1 MRELPESLSLLY
13 RAVVG
18 FDPASARSLTC
29 RALEEGTP
37 PLEILGQGLTRAMEE
52 VGRRY
57 DQGEY
62 FVSQLLLAS
71 DAFQAGLEILE
82 PLLNPQ
88 EAEPKGSLV
97 IGTIEGDI
105 HEIGKNLVGLMFRA
119 SGWLVH
125 DLGPS
130 VDAAR
135 FVEACREHQPD
146 LVGLSALMT
155 TSLVLMPGIIR
166 AVREASPGVG
176 IMVGGASVKADTAR
190 QVGADGWAAN
200 AAAAVREARR
210 LCPGSSSPARP
221 S

>member
-1 MRELPESLSLLY
+1 MREPPESLGLLY

-18 FDPASARSLTC
+18 FDIASARDLTC

-37 PLEILGQGLTRAMEE
+37 PLEILGQGLTRSMEE

-62 FVSQLLLAS
+62 FVPQLLLAS
-71 DAFQAGLEILE
+71 DAFQAGLEVLE
-82 PLLNPQ
+82 PLLSPREAKPQ
-88 EAEPKGSLV
+88 GTLV
-97 IGTIEGDI
+97 IGTVEGDI

-130 VDAAR
+130 VGPAR
-135 FVEACREHQPD
+135 FVEACREHKPD

-155 TSLVLMPGIIR
+155 TSLELMPGIVL
-166 AVREASPGVG
+166 AVREAFPEVG
-176 IMVGGASVKADTAR
+176 IMVGGASVNHATAR
-190 QVGADGWAAN
+190 RVGADGFAPN

-210 LCPGSSSPARP
+210 LCPGSSSSVRHP
-221 S
+221 